1 MELTASLRKFVMSL
15 SSARRRREEGAFIA
29 EGTKCVCDTI
39 DAFSLRYLFATND
52 WIDKH
57 SALNDRYADRLIPV
71 SKKDFERISS
81 LSTPS
86 EVLAVYDLPDYQF
99 TASVADDELVVALD
113 GVQDPGNVGTIIRA
127 ADWFGVRHIILSEDC
142 ADAYSPKT
150 VMATM
155 GAISRVKIMRG
166 NLAEIL
172 NDCYAPIYGTFL
184 DGESIYETVL
194 SPTGIIVMGNEGNGI
209 SENISGIVNNRI
221 LIPSYPPDS
230 VTSESLNVG
239 MATSIVL
246 SEFRRR
252 LITDLNG

>member
-15 SSARRRREEGAFIA
+15 SSTRRRREDGVFVA

-39 DAFSLRYLFATND
+39 DAFSLRYLFATD
-52 WIDKH
+52 GWIDKH
-57 SALNDRYADRLIPV
+57 SSITERYSDRLIPV
-71 SKKDFERISS
+71 SRKDLERMSS

-86 EVLAVYDLPDYQF
+86 EVLTVYDLPDYHF

-127 ADWFGVRHIILSEDC
+127 ADWFGVRYMILSEDC

-155 GAISRVKIMRG
+155 GAISRVKILRG
-166 NLAEIL
+166 NLPEIL
-172 NDCYAPIYGTFL
+172 TGCHASIYGTFL
-184 DGESIYETVL
+184 DGESIYKTAL
-194 SPTGIIVMGNEGNGI
+194 SPTGIIVMGNEGSGI
-209 SENISGIVNNRI
+209 SDDISRMVNNRI
-221 LIPSYPPDS
+221 LIPSYPPES

-252 LITDLNG
+252 LITD